1 MLILQIT
8 RLITLNISVD
18 RGRDVRLEDGNH
30 TARKLNVGRLL
41 TVVNVELSRIL
52 QETDVI

>member
-18 RGRDVRLEDGNH
+18 RGGDVRFEDGNH

-41 TVVNVELSRIL
+41 AVVNVELSRIL